1 MLNVLM
7 DTRKLNNKPLVNAEK
22 HGDKY
27 HGTPPPKDKDLEVSG
42 ISGSRWGSGTE
53 QMNTVLEHL
62 LPSEH
67 GHDAVIALP

>member
-1 MLNVLM
+1 M

-22 HGDKY
+22 